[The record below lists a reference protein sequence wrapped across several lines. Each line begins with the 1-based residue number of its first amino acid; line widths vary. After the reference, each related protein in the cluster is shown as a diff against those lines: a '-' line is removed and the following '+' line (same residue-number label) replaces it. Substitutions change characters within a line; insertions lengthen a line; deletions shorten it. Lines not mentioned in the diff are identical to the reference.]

1 MLDERDRQHIADAV
15 ARAETNC
22 TGEISCVL
30 AEEASH
36 YREVPLGWA
45 ALAALVLPPLGL
57 VLGFKPLAL
66 AEMISGWAAAQAAE
80 TEREILLA
88 LSAYAVVQAVLFAVV
103 ALIVSIPAVRRALT
117 PSFLKQHRT
126 GQSARHHFAA
136 LAARLGADTPYVL
149 IYASRRDRRVE
160 IVASEAAYRATGDT
174 PWRDAANVL
183 TASLRDGRA
192 GEGFVR
198 AVEICGAA
206 LARHFPPNG
215 EKHNALP
222 DTLLET

>member
-1 MLDERDRQHIADAV
+1 MLDETDRQRIADAV

-22 TGEISCVL
+22 SGEISCVM

-36 YREVPLGWA
+36 YREVPLGWG

-57 VLGFKPLAL
+57 VLGFEPLAL
-66 AEMISGWAAAQAAE
+66 AEMVSGWAAEQSAA
-80 TEREILLA
+80 TEHQILLA

-117 PSFLKQHRT
+117 PAFLKRHRT
-126 GQSARHHFAA
+126 SQSARHHFAA
-136 LAARLGADTPYVL
+136 LAARLGPGTPYVL

-160 IVASEAAYRATGDT
+160 IVASEAAHRATSGE
-174 PWRDAANVL
+174 PWQDAANVL
-183 TASLRDGRA
+183 TASLREGRA

-198 AVEICGAA
+198 AVDICGAA
-206 LARHFPPNG
+206 LARHFPSNG
-215 EKHNALP
+215 EKRNDLP